1 MLVALHHDAPDGL
14 AVFDAEWR
22 YVYLNANAARVG
34 GLNPHETIGRALDA
48 TTPGVWETA
57 FGRALQSARADGLA
71 VELTA
76 HRGPSGRA
84 YDAHISRVGAY
95 VAVRFRDVTA
105 RVASDDALRE
115 SEARYRT
122 LIETAPDTI
131 ALHRD
136 GRLLYVNSAG
146 LHLLGVA
153 NAADV
158 LGRPVW
164 DVIAP
169 GMREIAEQ
177 RVAALAAGESL
188 DTTAEYV
195 LQRRDGQSRL
205 VEASSGQVT
214 FDGAPAIRTVL
225 RDVSDRRDLE
235 VRLRHQAEHDPLTG
249 LANRALFRTRVEHAL
264 ARLERSAPR
273 DTDRAAGDVAV
284 LFIDLD
290 DFKQVNDALGHAA
303 GDALLVQVAERLLAA
318 TRGRDTV
325 ARFGGD
331 EFAVLLEHLESPD
344 DAGTV
349 VSRVL
354 EALDRAVPLH
364 GRVVALAASVGVAH
378 ARAGENADEVMRNA
392 DLAMYRAKSG
402 GKRRAAV
409 YEPAMH
415 RTVVERLDLASDLTR
430 AAERDEFSVVY
441 QPVIDLRSG
450 RVVGVEAL
458 VRWQH
463 PQRGTLAPSAFIPLA
478 EETGSIGA
486 IGQRVLALACA
497 QLAVWRACAPPDLV
511 PWLSVNVSGRQ
522 LETDTFFDD
531 VAAVLRETQISPD
544 QLTLEVT
551 ESTLMRRTAE
561 TAARA
566 HALRALGVRL
576 GIDDFG
582 TGYSSLAQLQ
592 RLPIDVLKLDKSFV
606 DGVATN
612 AGDTEIARAI
622 LALGGAL
629 GLRTVAEGI
638 ETPAQYARLRE
649 LGCAFGQGFLFA
661 PPVEA
666 ELLAE
671 LLWGADAL
679 PVFTARTSE

>member
-1 MLVALHHDAPDGL
+1 MLISLQHDAPDGL

-22 YVYLNANAARVG
+22 YVYLNAMAAQFAG
-34 GLNPHETIGRALDA
+34 LDA
-48 TTPGVWETA
+48 CTAIGEPLTASVPGVWDTA
-57 FGRALQSARADGLA
+57 FGRALLAVGADGRA
-71 VELTA
+71 VEFSA
-76 HRGPSGRA
+76 HRGPSGRV

-95 VAVRFRDVTA
+95 VGVRFRDVSA
-105 RVASDDALRE
+105 RVASEAAVRE
-115 SEARYRT
+115 SEAHYRT

-136 GRLLYVNSAG
+136 GRLLYINPAG
-146 LHLLGVA
+146 LRLLGVE
-153 NAADV
+153 NVTDV
-158 LGRPVW
+158 VGRSVW
-164 DVIAP
+164 EVLAP
-169 GMREIAEQ
+169 GVRESAEQ
-177 RVAALAAGESL
+177 RVAAVAAGEIV
-188 DTTAEYV
+188 DATAEYV
-195 LQRRDGQSRL
+195 LRRRDGASRV
-205 VEASSGQVT
+205 VEASSVPVT
-214 FDGAPAIRTVL
+214 YDGAPAIRTVL
-225 RDVSDRRDLE
+225 RDVSERRDLE
-235 VRLRHQAEHDPLTG
+235 IRLRHQAEHDPLTG
-249 LANRALFRTRVEHAL
+249 LANRALFRSRVEHAL
-264 ARLERSAPR
+264 ARLDRCAPR
-273 DTDRAAGDVAV
+273 DADRSAYDVAV

-290 DFKQVNDALGHAA
+290 DFKRVNDALGHAA
-303 GDALLVQVAERLLAA
+303 GDALLVQVAERLLTA

-325 ARFGGD
+325 ARLGGD

-349 VSRVL
+349 VTRVL
-354 EALDRAVPLH
+354 EALDRDVPLA
-364 GRVVALAASVGVAH
+364 GRVVALSASVGVAH
-378 ARAGENADEVMRNA
+378 ACVGESADEVLRNA
-392 DLAMYRAKSG
+392 DLAMYRAKSS

-409 YEPAMH
+409 YESAMH

-430 AAERDEFSVVY
+430 AAERDEFGVVY

-463 PQRGTLAPSAFIPLA
+463 ARRGAIAPAAFIALA

-486 IGQRVLALACA
+486 IGRRVLMRACA
-497 QLAVWRACAPPDLV
+497 QLAAWRTVAPPESV

-522 LETDTFFDD
+522 LETDAFLDD
-531 VAAVLRETQISPD
+531 VAAALRESGIPPD

-649 LGCAFGQGFLFA
+649 LGCAYGQGYLFA
-661 PPVEA
+661 PPVDA
-666 ELLAE
+666 AMLAE
-671 LLWGADAL
+671 LVWGPDAL
-679 PVFTARTSE
+679 PAFMSPPGA